1 MTVSGERAGRYTAI
15 MPALSPSLAA
25 GFKELQE
32 MNEYTLLPAYIDGP
46 DFEALKNA
54 LKVLQLAHRSACA
67 PYRSN

>member
-1 MTVSGERAGRYTAI
+1 

-54 LKVLQLAHRSACA
+54 LKVVAQGSACC
-67 PYRSN
+67 